1 METRCC
7 SLYRLKYKAVKM
19 LIIIS
24 SLLFYVIGIHIHYY
38 QRTLSFIGSLENVD
52 SSIQQQVLNH
62 IFRNDN
68 LFKEGIHVLMKNGY
82 YRQGQVFLFVDFF
95 VVFLTIVFIFI
106 VFTILYINKRHSLKK
121 AYELEREL
129 DYLKEELEYFLFN
142 GTIDRND
149 KYDSCNYL
157 LDRLEQRVYDVN
169 ELNASELERMM
180 TFHQNI
186 IHQINTPLNIIK
198 ISTEQLALQGKVEQ
212 EYLDTIQYAV
222 DKAAGLA
229 YTYMRSSKMDAGKAF
244 LEYEE
249 IQLFD
254 LIEDIFDLLKVTA
267 KHFQSILI
275 NRCKQSMIYADESW
289 ITEAITNIVKNAIE
303 NAGEEKVVIVSSEE
317 DKDKVYIYIEDNGDA
332 DIIVDEVLFER
343 FESSK
348 TGIGIGLHLCKQII
362 ERHLGEITVERSPMG
377 GLRFI
382 IILPKINQ
390 KLKVDLGDEGV

>member
-1 METRCC
+1 M
-7 SLYRLKYKAVKM
+7 KV
-19 LIIIS
+19 LIIIT
-24 SLLFYVIGIHIHYY
+24 SLLFYVVGVHIHYY
-38 QRTLSFIGSLENVD
+38 QRTISLIGALENVD
-52 SSIQQQVLNH
+52 PSIQQQVLNH
-62 IFRNDN
+62 IFRNDS

-82 YRQGQVFLFVDFF
+82 YHQGQVFLFVDYF
-95 VVFLTIVFIFI
+95 VVYFTICFICI
-106 VFTILYINKRHSLKK
+106 VFTILYFNKKHSLKK
-121 AYELEREL
+121 AYDLEREL
-129 DYLKEELEYFLFN
+129 NYLKEELEYFLFN
-142 GTIDRND
+142 GRIERND
-149 KYDSCNYL
+149 KYESCNYL

-198 ISTEQLALQGKVEQ
+198 ISTEQLSLQEKVEQ

-229 YTYMRSSKMDAGKAF
+229 YTYMRSSKMDAGKAY
-244 LEYEE
+244 LEFEE

-254 LIEDIFDLLKVTA
+254 LIEDIFGLLKVTA

-303 NAGEEKVVIVSSEE
+303 NAGEGKIVVVSSEE
-317 DKDKVYIYIEDNGDA
+317 DIDKVYIYIEDNGDA
-332 DIIVDEVLFER
+332 NIIVDEVLFER

-348 TGIGIGLHLCKQII
+348 SGIGIGLHLCKQII

-382 IILPKINQ
+382 IVLPKVSQ
-390 KLKVDLGDEGV
+390 KLKIDLGDVK